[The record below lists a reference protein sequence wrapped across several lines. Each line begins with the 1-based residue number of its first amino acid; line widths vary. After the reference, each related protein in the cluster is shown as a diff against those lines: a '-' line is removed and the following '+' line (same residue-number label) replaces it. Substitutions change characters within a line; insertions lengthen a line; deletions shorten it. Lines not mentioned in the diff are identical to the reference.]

1 MMDNYDLDYFKNFV
15 SPEAL
20 EEFLDPRIFS
30 RDILLDDP
38 IDFINGFNLALAFI
52 NKDEFINLTEEARF
66 RIGLGIW
73 LNRYI
78 NRIENH
84 DWI

>member
-30 RDILLDDP
+30 RDIMLDDP
-38 IDFINGFNLALAFI
+38 IDFINGFNLALAFT
-52 NKDEFINLTEEARF
+52 NKNEFPTLKEEARF

-78 NRIENH
+78 NRIENQ
-84 DWI
+84 DWR